1 MNSINLALSVISFMC
16 LLLGAPLN
24 FLALAYFTKNPSRTL
39 ANKMFMIVSAIDAIL
54 CLSMLYSFAVLVD
67 ELEEAEAIHSTI
79 CQIHCWI
86 FNIFSRLSLF
96 LSSIL
101 SVMRAI
107 SLHNPFTII
116 PNKPI
121 ISLISL
127 EFLYLVLFECS
138 PDFRSHRLHT
148 FTYGVCDWSTAKKV
162 RGAYHMFY
170 SLAYYLPI
178 VLTIGSSLASLC
190 LLRRNRNKFSELQG
204 EEANNY
210 ANQCYASNT
219 IFIIVIIYAVCNI
232 PYAFVLSVVDIEI
245 MTGLELRYAVFAGAH
260 VELQSFGSVY
270 LVAINAAIT
279 PFVFILRLKE
289 FRYYVKRW
297 IKVLRAQIIR
307 SIRVHFYQY

>member
-1 MNSINLALSVISFMC
+1 
-16 LLLGAPLN
+16 
-24 FLALAYFTKNPSRTL
+24 
-39 ANKMFMIVSAIDAIL
+39 
-54 CLSMLYSFAVLVD
+54 
-67 ELEEAEAIHSTI
+67 
-79 CQIHCWI
+79 
-86 FNIFSRLSLF
+86 
-96 LSSIL
+96 
-101 SVMRAI
+101 
-107 SLHNPFTII
+107 
-116 PNKPI
+116 
-121 ISLISL
+121 
-127 EFLYLVLFECS
+127 
-138 PDFRSHRLHT
+138 
-148 FTYGVCDWSTAKKV
+148 
-162 RGAYHMFY
+162 MFY

-297 IKVLRAQIIR
+297 IQVLRAQIIR